1 MSWRRCRAPLDTD
14 ITDPVRC
21 VALPGVVSGR
31 HAGVGRLSGVLL
43 IIRSVRQFHTPRV
56 PTLRVGVINR
66 RLWAPTRDWITP
78 HPPLIPDF
86 SRRERVLLDKQV
98 YVVVCGPA
106 GND

>member
-56 PTLRVGVINR
+56 PTLCAGVIER
-66 RLWAPTRDWITP
+66 RHRASTRGWIPYTQP
-78 HPPLIPDF
+78 
-86 SRRERVLLDKQV
+86 
-98 YVVVCGPA
+98 
-106 GND
+106 